1 MGESSVVSP
10 YDPISF
16 DLMAQDTIALI
27 KHLGIKRFNLLGW
40 SLGGFIAIHVAS
52 NLPLDLELEKLIICA
67 CQVQSLVPSY
77 WECLYNLP
85 KPPDGP
91 KNIQEQKDKFMGY
104 CESFIDYMVKHPD
117 IFDKYAE
124 IHVTANRP
132 FEIFKRQWEAMK
144 KANILSKSKTIKVP
158 TLLIHG
164 EDDELVPIENSEL
177 LAREITNSKFISI
190 PKAGHEEDYWCTIHH
205 LPLDINLY
213 LQEHQESENLVY
225 CFHKGDVNIG
235 NSPED
240 FFDHLSLA
248 DMWYLVD
255 SILTPEDV
263 EAKTVI
269 ALSPQSIR
277 REEFQEFN
285 KIIVKRFCMSPWSF
299 NELLICQEH
308 IFPVVP
314 VDIMVELYSKAGG
327 VPRYVLQRA
336 EESIKY
342 SNPNT
347 LEGREK
353 IVKYSLSRNF
363 RNQKLCWHFESI
375 NISNRLIHRWP
386 NVSYDDYYL
395 GWASSFIFEKIRKNW
410 SQCLE

>member
-1 MGESSVVSP
+1 MHETYFFEQQDGSRIAYNILEPQKPDDIKKTPIVLIMGIYGVKEIFMGLKEELAKNQKVIVFDNRGMGESSVVSP

-52 NLPLDLELEKLIICA
+52 NLPLDLELEKLIIWH
-67 CQVQSLVPSY
+67 VQSLVPSY

-132 FEIFKRQWEAMK
+132 FEIFKRQWEAME

-190 PKAGHEEDYWCTIHH
+190 PKAGH
-205 LPLDINLY
+205 
-213 LQEHQESENLVY
+213 
-225 CFHKGDVNIG
+225 
-235 NSPED
+235 D
-240 FFDHLSLA
+240 FWFG
-248 DMWYLVD
+248 
-255 SILTPEDV
+255 TPEPITFIN
-263 EAKTVI
+263 EF
-269 ALSPQSIR
+269 LS
-277 REEFQEFN
+277 
-285 KIIVKRFCMSPWSF
+285 
-299 NELLICQEH
+299 
-308 IFPVVP
+308 
-314 VDIMVELYSKAGG
+314 
-327 VPRYVLQRA
+327 
-336 EESIKY
+336 
-342 SNPNT
+342 T
-347 LEGREK
+347 
-353 IVKYSLSRNF
+353 
-363 RNQKLCWHFESI
+363 
-375 NISNRLIHRWP
+375 
-386 NVSYDDYYL
+386 
-395 GWASSFIFEKIRKNW
+395 
-410 SQCLE
+410 